1 MKKFITT
8 ILLIIIIP
16 YLVVTIFV
24 EDKNI
29 KFEFA
34 TNTFVR
40 VLDESSG
47 NILKVPLEEYVK
59 GVVAGEMPASFN
71 IEALKAQAVASRS
84 YVLKHMQQSINNPYD
99 VVDTIKNQVYLTEE
113 ELKTRWKDE
122 YDIYINKIE
131 QAVISTKGEY
141 ISYEGDVIEAFFF
154 STSNG
159 KTENSGEVF
168 LTQLPYLKSVDS
180 TWDKASPAFTGSK
193 EVSLADFYTKL
204 NLKYNENLNIKI
216 LSYTAS
222 GAIKKL
228 SINGTQFEAY
238 TIRDKFG
245 LRSTSFTI
253 NKVGSNV
260 VFTTKGY
267 GHGVGMSQYGAQGMA
282 NNGYKYEEII
292 KHYYQGVEISK
303 I

>member
-47 NILKVPLEEYVK
+47 NILKVPLEDYIK

-84 YVLKHMQQSINNPYD
+84 YVLKHMQQRINQPYD
-99 VVDTIKNQVYLTEE
+99 VVNTIKNQVYLTDN
-113 ELKTRWKDE
+113 ELKNRWKNE
-122 YDIYINKIE
+122 YDTYNNKIE
-131 QAVISTKGEY
+131 QAVLSTKGEY
-141 ISYEGDVIEAFFF
+141 ISYDGNVIEALFF

-180 TWDKASPAFTGSK
+180 TWDEASPAFSGSK
-193 EVSLADFYTKL
+193 EVSLSDFYTKL
-204 NLKYNENLNIKI
+204 NLKYNENLNVKI
-216 LSYTAS
+216 LSYTSS

-260 VFTTKGY
+260 VFKTKGY

>member
-16 YLVVTIFV
+16 YLVVTLFI

-29 KFEFA
+29 KFEYA

-84 YVLKHMQQSINNPYD
+84 YVLKHMQQSINNQYD
-99 VVDTIKNQVYLTEE
+99 VVNTIKNQVYLTDN
-113 ELKTRWKDE
+113 ELKNRWKDE
-122 YDIYINKIE
+122 YDINNKKIE
-131 QAVISTKGEY
+131 EAVISTKGEY
-141 ISYEGDVIEAFFF
+141 ISYEGDVIEALFF

-168 LTQLPYLKSVDS
+168 VTQLPYLKSVES
-180 TWDKASPAFTGSK
+180 TWDQISPAFNGSK
-193 EVSLADFYTKL
+193 EISLSDFYAKL
-204 NLKYNENLNIKI
+204 NLKYNENLNVKI
-216 LSYTAS
+216 LSYTSS

-253 NKVGSNV
+253 NKIGSNV
-260 VFTTKGY
+260 VFKTKGY

-292 KHYYQGVEISK
+292 KYYYQGVEISK